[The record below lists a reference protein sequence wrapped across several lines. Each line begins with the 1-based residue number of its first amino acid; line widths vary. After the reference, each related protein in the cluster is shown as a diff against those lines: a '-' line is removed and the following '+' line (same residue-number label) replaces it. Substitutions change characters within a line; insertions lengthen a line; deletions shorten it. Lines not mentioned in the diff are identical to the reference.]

1 MTIFTPIARST
12 LPNSA
17 LFFFALRSTHF
28 SRIDRMSDIFV
39 PISET
44 KHLTSGSTCPDVTPS
59 LMRLYSMKFC
69 PYAQRTRLVL
79 AAKRIRNEVV
89 NINLVTKPDWF
100 FYRNPLGKVPC
111 LEFDGKVI
119 FESLIT
125 ADYLDEVYPSPYLLN
140 STDPFRKAQDR
151 ILIEMFNMVHSNLY
165 KLYRAKL
172 DVEDSWKGPIG
183 GIQKGLTI
191 FEEELTKREIKFFGG
206 ENPGM
211 VDYMIWPWMERL
223 PTLPILSHEKFK
235 VEMENFPNLAKWISD
250 MKEDSAVKES
260 HISPENHA
268 RFITGFLSGN
278 PEYDMEMN

>member
-1 MTIFTPIARST
+1 
-12 LPNSA
+12 
-17 LFFFALRSTHF
+17 
-28 SRIDRMSDIFV
+28 MSDVFV

-44 KHLTSGSTCPDVTPS
+44 KHLTSGSTCPDVTPG

-100 FYRNPLGKVPC
+100 FQRNPLGKVPC

-125 ADYLDEVYPSPYLLN
+125 ADYLDEAYPSPYLLN

-151 ILIEMFNMVHSNLY
+151 ILIEMFNVVNGNLY

-172 DVEDSWKGPIG
+172 DDENSWKGPID
-183 GIQKGLTI
+183 GIQKGLKF

-211 VDYMIWPWMERL
+211 ADYMIWPWMERL
-223 PTLPILSHEKFK
+223 PTLPILSQGKFK
-235 VEMENFPNLAKWISD
+235 VELENFPNLAKWIND

-260 HISPENHA
+260 YISPENHA

-278 PEYDMEMN
+278 PDGGYGASIHREHWTYGAAMGSVC